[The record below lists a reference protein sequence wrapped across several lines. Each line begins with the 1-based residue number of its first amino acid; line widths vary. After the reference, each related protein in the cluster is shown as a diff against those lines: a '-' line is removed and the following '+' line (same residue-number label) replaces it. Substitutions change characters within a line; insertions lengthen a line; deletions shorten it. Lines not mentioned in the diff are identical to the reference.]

1 MNGQT
6 FLERGRCHSMN
17 PAKQAALMVS
27 SKFKISVAL
36 CTYNGAQHL
45 SAQLDSIATQ
55 QRLPDEVVICD
66 DRSDDG
72 TVEISKR
79 FARHAP
85 CRVHFHFNQKNLGS
99 TKNFEKAVDLCEGD
113 IIAFCDQDD
122 VWRED
127 KLLRVEAAFSASPQ
141 VGAVFSDADLVDENL
156 EFLGYTLWQTIN
168 FSRDERKR
176 FVGAR
181 SVEALLKCLPP
192 AHGMTMAF
200 RADYKTAILP
210 FPSRFSHDSWT
221 GLVIA
226 VLSEIAF
233 IPAPL
238 IKYRQHRNQ
247 QVGLSSRRSWH
258 ERLTRG
264 QAAAAA
270 SHLAEADLF
279 TSACQRVHDF
289 GAAERDQEKLALLQA
304 KAKHM
309 LLRARIPAK
318 RRWQRWP
325 LVFKELA
332 GFRYH
337 RYSDGVL
344 SAAKDIVLQ

>member
-1 MNGQT
+1 
-6 FLERGRCHSMN
+6 
-17 PAKQAALMVS
+17 MVS

-36 CTYNGAQHL
+36 CTYNGARHL
-45 SAQLDSIATQ
+45 PTQLDSIAAQ
-55 QRLPDEVVICD
+55 HRLPDELVICD
-66 DRSDDG
+66 DRSDDD

-79 FARHAP
+79 FAHHAP
-85 CRVHFHFNQKNLGS
+85 FRVRFHLNERNLGS

-127 KLLRVEAAFSASPQ
+127 KLTHIEAAFSASSRI
-141 VGAVFSDADLVDENL
+141 GAVFSDAELVNENL
-156 EFLGYTLWQTIN
+156 APLGYSLWQVIN
-168 FSRDERKR
+168 FSRARQKR
-176 FVGAR
+176 FVGDR

-200 RADYKTAILP
+200 RAAYKTAVLP
-210 FPSRFSHDSWT
+210 FPPRFSHDSWT
-221 GLVIA
+221 ALIIA

-233 IPAPL
+233 IPAHL

-247 QVGLSSRRSWH
+247 QVGLSTGKRWK
-258 ERLTRG
+258 EKLTRG
-264 QAAAAA
+264 QAAAAV

-279 TSACQRVHDF
+279 TSVCRRVEDL

-309 LLRARIPAK
+309 LLRANIPAR

-325 LVFKELA
+325 VVIKELA

-337 RYSDGVL
+337 RYSNGVL
-344 SAAKDIVLQ
+344 SAARDLVLQ